1 MDKHCRNSNLLSL
14 KQLQT
19 FREKMSTSQ
28 SIQRPDGSVISFTV
42 LGDTKNPALVLSNSL
57 ATDREM
63 WQLVLPQLTK
73 EYLVVT
79 YDTRGHGLSKC
90 APNNIQLRDLA
101 DDVVAILD
109 AAKIQK
115 AFFAGISLGGMTGLT
130 LALHYPE
137 RLLGLMACN
146 CRGRIDAAGIEG
158 WNQRLEVARKGGGMH
173 ALVELTL
180 SRWFA
185 QDYIATNPD
194 QMKIVAGII
203 SNNTVD
209 GYESCIRAIQNV
221 QMMDELH
228 KIKIPVML
236 VAGAQDAGAPPAEL
250 QLIADQIQGSQM
262 EVLDPCGHISPMQRP
277 NDFVKLVQRFARI
290 H

>member
-194 QMKIVAGII
+194 LMKIVAGII

>member
-1 MDKHCRNSNLLSL
+1 
-14 KQLQT
+14 
-19 FREKMSTSQ
+19 MSTSQ
-28 SIQRPDGSVISFTV
+28 SIQRPDGSVISFDIH
-42 LGDTKNPALVLSNSL
+42 GDTKNPALVLSNSL
-57 ATDREM
+57 ATDRDM

-90 APNNIQLRDLA
+90 APNNIQLSDLA

-109 AAKIQK
+109 TAKIQK
-115 AFFAGISLGGMTGLT
+115 VFFAGVSLGGMTGLT
-130 LALHYPE
+130 MALHYPD

-146 CRGRIDAAGIEG
+146 CRGQIDAAGIDG
-158 WNQRLEVARKGGGMH
+158 WNQRLATARSGGGMH

-180 SRWFA
+180 ARWFA
-185 QDYIATNPD
+185 QDYAVANPD
-194 QMKIVAGII
+194 LMKIVAGII
-203 SNNTVD
+203 SNNSVD

-221 QMMDELH
+221 RMMDELH
-228 KIKIPVML
+228 KIKIPVLL

-250 QLIADQIQGSQM
+250 RLVADQIKGSQM

-277 NDFVKLVQRFARI
+277 DDFVKLVQRFARI

>member
-1 MDKHCRNSNLLSL
+1 
-14 KQLQT
+14 
-19 FREKMSTSQ
+19 MSTSQ
-28 SIQRPDGSVISFTV
+28 SIQRPDGSVISFAV
-42 LGDTKNPALVLSNSL
+42 HGDAKNPALVLSNSL

-63 WQLVLPQLTK
+63 WQLVLPQLTN

-101 DDVVAILD
+101 DDVVAVLD

-130 LALHYPE
+130 LALHHPE

-185 QDYIATNPD
+185 QDYLATNPD
-194 QMKIVAGII
+194 QMKIVAAII
-203 SNNTVD
+203 SNNSVD
-209 GYESCIRAIQNV
+209 GYESCVRAIQNV
-221 QMMDELH
+221 HMMDELH

-250 QLIADQIQGSQM
+250 RLIADQIQGSQM

-277 NDFVKLVQRFARI
+277 DDFVKLVQRFARI

>member
-1 MDKHCRNSNLLSL
+1 
-14 KQLQT
+14 
-19 FREKMSTSQ
+19 MSTSQ
-28 SIQRPDGSVISFTV
+28 SIQRPDGSVISFAV
-42 LGDTKNPALVLSNSL
+42 HGDAKNPALVLSNSL

-63 WQLVLPQLTK
+63 WQLVLPQLTN
-73 EYLVVT
+73 ENLVVT

-90 APNNIQLRDLA
+90 APNNIQLSDLA
-101 DDVVAILD
+101 DDVVAVLD

-130 LALHYPE
+130 LALHHSE

-180 SRWFA
+180 SRWFT
-185 QDYIATNPD
+185 QDYLATNPD
-194 QMKIVAGII
+194 QMKIVAAII
-203 SNNTVD
+203 SNNSVD
-209 GYESCIRAIQNV
+209 GYESCVRAIQNV
-221 QMMDELH
+221 HMMDELH

-250 QLIADQIQGSQM
+250 RLIADQIQGSQM

-277 NDFVKLVQRFARI
+277 DDFVKLVQRFARI